1 MTLGIRTAYRPLS
14 MLDIGRPPPIKHD
27 DAEQLVG
34 IIRKPAA
41 VLFPQPLNDVPAQH
55 PRSPSYSHAVAETP
69 SQRMPDVGRHLKIFV
84 QLIDPEGEWHVES
97 SLR

>member
-34 IIRKPAA
+34 IVRNAAA
-41 VLFPQPLNDVPAQH
+41 VLFPQLLNGIPAQH
-55 PRSPSYSHAVAETP
+55 ARSPSYSHAVTETP
-69 SQRMPDVGRHLKIFV
+69 SQRMPNVCRHLKIFV
-84 QLIDPEGEWHVES
+84 QLIDPEGEWYVES